1 MTTMPLRWKLENIM
15 KKHNLSAYRIAK
27 QAEVGLTTIYRIKN
41 NRSDTVQ
48 GEVLDSILQAVYE
61 LTGVKYGVGDLLEW
75 QPIKK
80 GGSRHG

>member
-1 MTTMPLRWKLENIM
+1 MPLHWKLETIM
-15 KKHNLSAYRIAK
+15 QKHNLSAYRIAK

-75 QPIKK
+75 QPSKK
-80 GGSRHG
+80 GGSRA

>member
-1 MTTMPLRWKLENIM
+1 MTTMPLQWKLETIM

-48 GEVLDSILQAVYE
+48 GEVLDSILQAIHD

-75 QPIKK
+75 EPARAKK
-80 GGSRHG
+80 GR